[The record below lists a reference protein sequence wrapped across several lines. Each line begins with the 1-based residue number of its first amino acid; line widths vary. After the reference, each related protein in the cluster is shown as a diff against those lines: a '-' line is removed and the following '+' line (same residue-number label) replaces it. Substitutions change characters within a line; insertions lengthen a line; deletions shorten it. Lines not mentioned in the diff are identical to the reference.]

1 MLVCCL
7 PTAAER
13 DSEFPF
19 KPSYDEIPF
28 WAGWYFLGFPNS
40 PLWVGLNVCHAREA
54 VHSSGVRLPCLAG
67 LGGSL
72 LAASLCEGGK
82 RKAVWE
88 RLLSIGA
95 SPPEPPQPTEEG

>member
-1 MLVCCL
+1 MCSLR
-7 PTAAER
+7 AAAKR

-19 KPSYDEIPF
+19 KASCDEIPF
-28 WAGWYFLGFPNS
+28 WAGWYFLGFPNR

-82 RKAVWE
+82 PYGNRCSQSE
-88 RLLSIGA
+88 HLPRSLT
-95 SPPEPPQPTEEG
+95 QPTEEG

>member
-1 MLVCCL
+1 MHSV
-7 PTAAER
+7 AER

-54 VHSSGVRLPCLAG
+54 VHSSGVRRAAALPSGAG
-67 LGGSL
+67 RKSAGSVPL
-72 LAASLCEGGK
+72 
-82 RKAVWE
+82 
-88 RLLSIGA
+88 
-95 SPPEPPQPTEEG
+95 